1 MNSKNQ
7 PLKIVIVGAGGFG
20 REVLSTLYDC
30 NKQNKKYNIT
40 GFVDEKK
47 SLEGQ
52 MINGITVLGGLDWFV
67 TKIGLT
73 VNCVVAI
80 GDSIVRQ
87 KVVKKLEKLN
97 VKFTTI
103 IHPSVTLSKFV
114 ELGEGTIIQAGS
126 IIMPNTK
133 LGKHVIINMDCSIAH
148 DCNLNDYVTLSPGAH
163 INGDNILERGV
174 YVGAGTVTKDELRIR
189 KWSIIGAG
197 TVLIK
202 NVPEYALYVGVPGK
216 LKKKVKTMKSRP
228 KL

>member
-20 REVLSTLYDC
+20 KEVLSTLWEC
-30 NKQNKKYNIT
+30 NKQNKKYNVA
-40 GFVDEKK
+40 GFVDNDK
-47 SLEGQ
+47 SLKGQ
-52 MINGITVLGGLDWFV
+52 MINDIPVLGNFNWFS
-67 TKIGLT
+67 TKDAQS
-73 VNCVVAI
+73 VKSVVAI

-97 VKFTTI
+97 VKFTII

-126 IIMPNTK
+126 VIMPDIK
-133 LGKHVIINMDCSIAH
+133 IGKHVLINVNCVVGHDSILK
-148 DCNLNDYVTLSPGAH
+148 DFVTLSPGSL
-163 INGDNILERGV
+163 INGNNVID
-174 YVGAGTVTKDELRIR
+174 VGAYLSSGTITKDELRIG

-202 NVPEYALYVGVPGK
+202 NVPEYALIVGVPGK
-216 LKKKVKTMKSRP
+216 LKKKIKATKNRP
-228 KL
+228 NL